1 MISTFLTNIFNFI
14 QFFIIFLFRVVG
26 TIANELIFEA
36 AANGTS
42 FADQVTNINL
52 NRTIKDEYVHMHDN

>member
-1 MISTFLTNIFNFI
+1 MTYIFNFI
-14 QFFIIFLFRVVG
+14 QFFIIFLFRVVD

-52 NRTIKDEYVHMHDN
+52 NRTIKDEYVHIYDN